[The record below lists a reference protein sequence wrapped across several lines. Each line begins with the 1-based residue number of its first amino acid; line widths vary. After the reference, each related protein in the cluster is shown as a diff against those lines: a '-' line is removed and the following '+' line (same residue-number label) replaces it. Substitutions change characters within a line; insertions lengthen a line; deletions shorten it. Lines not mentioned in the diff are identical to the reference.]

1 MYSVYHKRFSLIL
14 FVTLIYGTVFSNEN
28 YEIEMK
34 DLSSIPVY
42 MIFPVCF
49 HLKVATFGEKN

>member
-1 MYSVYHKRFSLIL
+1 MRCIQYIIISLIL
-14 FVTLIYGTVFSNEN
+14 FVTLIYGTVFWNEN

-34 DLSSIPVY
+34 DLSSIPVHLT
-42 MIFPVCF
+42 FPVCL